1 MAPKEAMKA
10 ANGHSGAWPEAEEKR
25 EDEDTVDGGGTAV
38 DRTAV
43 VVGLMR
49 EVAPPVGIPPT
60 ARSRAV
66 VAPRVRPMSADDD
79 GGAAAI
85 LRRAF
90 VEKTG
95 VAEAPEP
102 MAEAESME
110 TAVVGIF
117 RVTDRMVTAASVAGV
132 IKGEENAVVVVAVV
146 VVVVVGANPSVA
158 LGDAAAN
165 QQRMERVAV
174 DEDRASCIS
183 R

>member
-1 MAPKEAMKA
+1 MKA

-43 VVGLMR
+43 VGLMR

-66 VAPRVRPMSADDD
+66 APRVRPISADDD
-79 GGAAAI
+79 DDGAAAI

-132 IKGEENAVVVVAVV
+132 IKGEENAVVVVVVIVV
-146 VVVVVGANPSVA
+146 VVGGANPSVA

-165 QQRMERVAV
+165 QQMMERVAV